1 MYIVVIATYNITLF
15 DCRLNTDPLKCLN
28 LRFTRQTISNLAVS
42 KLFQFV
48 CQHSHVNPKKPSNP
62 SKLYQIT
69 HNCHCEQTNPSWPR
83 SAVNRKSWKTHRHS
97 RGHSRTL
104 SDYIEA
110 FNLKSK
116 LPEISLELFYSN
128 SLGFRDFL
136 KQRQRKHAW
145 ILKRVTRISMH
156 LWASWKFESA
166 WNIHSAPR
174 YTGSR

>member
-1 MYIVVIATYNITLF
+1 M
-15 DCRLNTDPLKCLN
+15 
-28 LRFTRQTISNLAVS
+28 RFTRQSISNLTVS
-42 KLFQFV
+42 ELFQFV
-48 CQHSHVNPKKPSNP
+48 SQRSHVNPKEPSNL

-69 HNCHCEQTNPSWPR
+69 HNCHCEQTNPSWPQ

-97 RGHSRTL
+97 GGHSRTL

-110 FNLKSK
+110 FSLKSK
-116 LPEISLELFYSN
+116 LPEISLELFHSN

-145 ILKRVTRISMH
+145 ILKRVTRISTH
-156 LWASWKFESA
+156 LWASRKFQSA
-166 WNIHSAPR
+166 WNTHSALW